1 MTDSYEDSVA
11 TEMVEAY
18 GTLHFRKQTRGM
30 VVHEMADFLLKFIVI
45 GALVVI
51 NDGRRINGRYR
62 RGRKRKIVSTAPI
75 HAKLVWVQFLVQ
87 DPTANAL
94 LFLLVKEHSQHTIG
108 VEFSSR
114 TINIGEKRVKLQL
127 WDTAGQERFR
137 SVTRSYYRG
146 AAACL
151 LVYDITSRASFLN
164 LSRWLADARA
174 LASPQLIAVLV
185 GNKTDRE
192 EEREVEW
199 NEASKWASENDV
211 HFIETSSLTG
221 DNIEKPFAL
230 AARAIL
236 LSIESGQLDPEKV
249 RPILPSKLFTRA
261 DSFLPYPQIQCFRH
275 SLDYTRR
282 HHRPAALGH
291 FPRTRMIQWHS
302 LVTLTPSLHP
312 YAPTQAGS
320 GVSYGDRQLRRIASG
335 SRLSFSMGSVSSGR
349 GRKGIFKLTDMVT
362 TKRKGKCC

>member
-1 MTDSYEDSVA
+1 MAEPYDEAAA

-18 GTLHFRKQTRGM
+18 
-30 VVHEMADFLLKFIVI
+30 DFLLKFIII
-45 GALVVI
+45 GEAGSGKSCLL
-51 NDGRRINGRYR
+51 
-62 RGRKRKIVSTAPI
+62 
-75 HAKLVWVQFLVQ
+75 HQFTQ
-87 DPTANAL
+87 NS
-94 LFLLVKEHSQHTIG
+94 FKEHSQHTIG

-151 LVYDITSRASFLN
+151 LVYDITSRSSFLN

-174 LASPQLIAVLV
+174 LGSSQLVTVLV

-199 NEASKWASENDV
+199 SEASKWASENDV

-236 LSIESGQLDPEKV
+236 LSIEGGQLDPEK
-249 RPILPSKLFTRA
+249 
-261 DSFLPYPQIQCFRH
+261 
-275 SLDYTRR
+275 
-282 HHRPAALGH
+282 
-291 FPRTRMIQWHS
+291 
-302 LVTLTPSLHP
+302 
-312 YAPTQAGS
+312 AGS

-349 GRKGIFKLTDMVT
+349 GYLIHAHLSLRSRTLNIIITFAFLPPTSGIETARSLIVHPTFSTATLEDFLET
-362 TKRKGKCC
+362 

>member
-1 MTDSYEDSVA
+1 MADAYDESTA
-11 TEMVEAY
+11 TEMIEAY
-18 GTLHFRKQTRGM
+18 
-30 VVHEMADFLLKFIVI
+30 DFLLKFIII
-45 GALVVI
+45 GEAGSGKSCLL
-51 NDGRRINGRYR
+51 
-62 RGRKRKIVSTAPI
+62 
-75 HAKLVWVQFLVQ
+75 HQFTQ
-87 DPTANAL
+87 NSY
-94 LFLLVKEHSQHTIG
+94 KEHSQHTIG

-174 LASPQLIAVLV
+174 LASPQLVAVLV

-199 NEASKWASENDV
+199 SEASKWASENDV

-249 RPILPSKLFTRA
+249 CPQFDSSPSITA
-261 DSFLPYPQIQCFRH
+261 HFLPNGP
-275 SLDYTRR
+275 
-282 HHRPAALGH
+282 
-291 FPRTRMIQWHS
+291 
-302 LVTLTPSLHP
+302 LTTS
-312 YAPTQAGS
+312 
-320 GVSYGDRQLRRIASG
+320 
-335 SRLSFSMGSVSSGR
+335 
-349 GRKGIFKLTDMVT
+349 K
-362 TKRKGKCC
+362 